1 MLLFSACSKSPKEL
15 PTLVYPETKKINVV
29 DTFFGQK
36 ITDPYRWLENEVSS
50 DKDVTAWIESQ
61 NKLTNAYIDK
71 LPGRNIFKTRLKEL
85 NNYERLSI
93 PIKKGSSSF
102 YFRTTGDKNHRVL
115 YVRNGMDGRESVL
128 IDPNAWS
135 KDGTTSLA
143 SWAVSND
150 GKLLAYA
157 VQDGGSDWLTIKV
170 LDVNT
175 GKLLNDEVKWARYTT
190 IAWNKDGTGFFYLRY
205 PEPKNGASSQA
216 ALGNHTVYF
225 HTLGKLQAE
234 DRLVFANPDRTD
246 LMHSILISSNGRY
259 VNIVSS
265 PGSLGTE
272 LSVVDLQSTDWKP
285 RKLVNNFDD
294 LWEFIDS
301 EGTKLF
307 FRTNKDAPN
316 LKVVTMDMA
325 ESTPAV
331 RNVVPEQDAV
341 LSTGTMVG
349 GRLLLTYEVDV
360 KTEIRRYT
368 LNGKPDGIV
377 PLPGIGTAVGF
388 EGSKNENETF
398 FGFTSYNEPGIIYKY
413 NLEKNMAE
421 VWFEAKP
428 AIDLS
433 LISVE
438 QRFYKSKDGTRVP
451 MYVIRRKDVTKPA
464 PTILYAYGGFAITEL
479 PSFSTERLAWVEQG
493 GVFAMAHIRGGAE
506 YGKAWHDAGR
516 RFNKQNGFDD
526 FIAAG
531 EYLKA
536 QGITSQNGLAI
547 QGASNGGLL
556 VGAVVNQRPDLF
568 AAALAQVGV
577 MDMLRFEKFTIG
589 KLWADEYGSPSKE
602 TDFRNLFKYSPYHNI
617 QQGKAYP
624 AILATTAD
632 MDNKVIPAHT
642 FKYVAALQAADIGNK
657 PHILRI
663 ETRAGHGGG
672 KPLDKAIAET
682 ADLWAFAAH
691 WTGLKVKLI
700 K

>member
-1 MLLFSACSKSPKEL
+1 M
-15 PTLVYPETKKINVV
+15 VYPETKKLNVV
-29 DTFFGQK
+29 DTFFRKK
-36 ITDPYRWLENEVSS
+36 ITDPYRWLENEVMS
-50 DKDVTAWIESQ
+50 DKDMAAWIESQ
-61 NKLTNAYIDK
+61 NKVSNAYLDK
-71 LPGRNIFKTRLKEL
+71 LPGRDIFKDRLKEL
-85 NNYERLSI
+85 NNYERFSI

-115 YVRNGMDGRESVL
+115 YVRKGIDGRESVL

-135 KDGTTSLA
+135 KDGTTWLA
-143 SWAVSND
+143 GWAVSND

-170 LDVNT
+170 LDVSS
-175 GKLLNDEVKWARYTT
+175 GKVMEDEVKWARYTT
-190 IAWNKDGTGFFYLRY
+190 LAWNRDGTGFFYLRY
-205 PEPKNGASSQA
+205 PEPKNGTASQV

-225 HTLGKLQAE
+225 HALGKLQAE
-234 DRLVFANPDRTD
+234 DRLVFANPDRPD
-246 LMHSILISSNGRY
+246 LMHSILISSDGRY
-259 VNIVSS
+259 ITIVSS

-294 LWEFIDS
+294 LWEFIHS

-307 FRTNKDAPN
+307 FRTNKDAPR
-316 LKVVTMDMA
+316 LKVVTMDTA
-325 ESTPAV
+325 EPVPAV
-331 RNVVPEQDAV
+331 RDVIPEQEAI
-341 LSTGTMVG
+341 LSIGTMVG

-377 PLPGIGTAVGF
+377 PLPAIGTAVGF
-388 EGSKNENETF
+388 EGSKNDKETF
-398 FGFTSYNEPGIIYKY
+398 FGFTSFNEPGIIYKY

-428 AIDLS
+428 AIDLN

-479 PSFSTERLAWVEQG
+479 PSFSIERLAWVEQG

-506 YGKAWHDAGR
+506 YGKAWHDEGR
-516 RFNKQNGFDD
+516 RLNKQNGFDD
-526 FIAAG
+526 FIAAA

-536 QGITSQNGLAI
+536 QGITAKNGLAI

-602 TDFRNLFKYSPYHNI
+602 ADFRNLFKYSPYHNI
-617 QQGKAYP
+617 QQGKVYP

-657 PHILRI
+657 PHIIRI

-672 KPLDKAIAET
+672 KPLDKAIAEI
-682 ADLWAFAAH
+682 ADMWAFAAY